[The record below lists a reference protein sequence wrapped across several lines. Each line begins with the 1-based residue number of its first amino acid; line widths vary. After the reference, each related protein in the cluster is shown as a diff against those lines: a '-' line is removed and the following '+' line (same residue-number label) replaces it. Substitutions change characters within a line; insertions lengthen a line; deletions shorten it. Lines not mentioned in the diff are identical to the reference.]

1 MAGTD
6 SHLVFTRRLINI
18 ECRYVTAIGAE
29 VLLHSGGLGGVGC
42 VSGGRRGGIEQS
54 NSIRE
59 KREAGW
65 PGAGQTWTGMWPL
78 HLMNGVKKAA
88 IPTSE
93 GQPVT
98 HDRA

>member
-1 MAGTD
+1 MWGV
-6 SHLVFTRRLINI
+6 SR
-18 ECRYVTAIGAE
+18 E
-29 VLLHSGGLGGVGC
+29 GG
-42 VSGGRRGGIEQS
+42 GGIEQS